1 MVNLK
6 EVIYTLNKEKQ
17 QEFISFLDKKNKRK
31 DAKNIELVTLLLT
44 KNLSSKELN
53 ISLYGKENKVAF
65 HALRKRL
72 FQSLID
78 FTANISMS
86 EENSTDI
93 LLIKQLI
100 SARAFLKKGQYKIG
114 YQILNKA
121 NIIAEEHQLFTI
133 LNEIYHTKI
142 EYAHTDLDLNI
153 YDLVLEFK
161 NNQQQLFLQEDLNI
175 AYAKIKNSLLR
186 ANQTKGIVDIKLMI
200 ENTLKEQNIVI
211 SDSLSF
217 KSLCQLMQVS
227 SLSSSQKFDYWNIE
241 EFIVST
247 YESIKYHKSKTK
259 QLYYHIEILYLISN
273 TLFRNKKFD
282 ESLKYLDEMH
292 VYMQNNKGKYY
303 KEFITKYHLLLALN
317 YNYQENQQKAIA
329 ILEPYINQK
338 NLDIIAQ
345 LDIYLSLI
353 VFYSQINLLDK
364 AKKVFSEFYHTDKWY
379 IEKAGVIWTIKKNLI
394 EILMQIDLGNIEIVE
409 SRLLSFKR
417 NYFKYLKQMDQEKVI
432 IYLKLVEAYFKNPEI
447 ITSSEF
453 HDKVENSFVWLE
465 KEKEDIFMMS
475 FFAWLKAKMTKKDI
489 YAVTLE
495 LVRRT

>member
-1 MVNLK
+1 MNNI
-6 EVIYTLNKEKQ
+6 EEAIYTLNKENQ
-17 QEFISFLDKKNKRK
+17 LEFISYLEKKNKRK
-31 DAKNIELVTLLLT
+31 DAKNIKLVKLLLT
-44 KNLSSKELN
+44 KNFSSKELN
-53 ISLYGKENKVAF
+53 TSLYGIENKVAF

-78 FTANISMS
+78 FTANVSMR

-100 SARAFLKKGQYKIG
+100 SARAFLKKGQYNIG
-114 YQILNKA
+114 FQILNKA
-121 NIIAEEHQLFTI
+121 KSIAEEHQLFTI

-142 EYAHTDLDLNI
+142 EYAHTNLKFNI
-153 YDLVLEFK
+153 NDFVLEFK
-161 NNQQQLFLQEDLNI
+161 KNQQQLILQEDLNI
-175 AYAKIKNSLLR
+175 AYAKIKNSLLI
-186 ANQTKGIVDIKLMI
+186 ANQTKAIVDIKLII
-200 ENTLKEQNIVI
+200 ESTLKEQNIKI

-217 KSLCQLMQVS
+217 KSLCQLIHVT

-241 EFIVST
+241 EFIINT
-247 YESIKYHKSKTK
+247 YENIKNYKSKTK
-259 QLYYHIEILYLISN
+259 ELYHHIEILYLISN

-282 ESLKYLDEMH
+282 ESLNYLNVMH
-292 VYMQNNKGKYY
+292 LNMQNNKRKYY

-317 YNYQENQQKAIA
+317 YNYKKNQQKAIA

-338 NLDIIAQ
+338 NLDITAQ
-345 LDIYLSLI
+345 LDIYLTLV
-353 VFYSQINLLDK
+353 VFYSQMNLLDK

-417 NYFKYLKQMDQEKVI
+417 NYFKYLTQMDQEKVI
-432 IYLKLVEAYFKNPEI
+432 TYLKLVETYFKNPEI
-447 ITSSEF
+447 ITSTEF
-453 HDKVENSFVWLE
+453 YNKVENSFVWLE
-465 KEKEDIFMMS
+465 KEKEDIFIMS

-489 YAVTLE
+489 FTVTLE
-495 LVRRT
+495 LVNKS